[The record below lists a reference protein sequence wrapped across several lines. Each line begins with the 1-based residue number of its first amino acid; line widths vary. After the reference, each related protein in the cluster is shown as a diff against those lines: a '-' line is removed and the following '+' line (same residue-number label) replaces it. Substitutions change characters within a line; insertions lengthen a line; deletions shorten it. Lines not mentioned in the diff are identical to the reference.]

1 MVLGFALNLGAFT
14 SSVTLHSSFFSSSM
28 DSSFLFLYTHS
39 LCFAIN
45 QVLGSALSLAYLF
58 QIIII
63 LQDSSLLQPSYYY
76 HLSNLYVTCITSFVP
91 LSCISLCNLYVPL
104 YPTKYIHLLQEIQIN
119 ASYIFSSSHL
129 FSSILFST
137 IFYITNLI
145 ILGWLFHFF
154 IPFFQSSI
162 SMMDYQF
169 IHLLIVEKQ
178 IHSTLFIDS
187 MFLTFP
193 RRHPDL
199 LKL

>member
-104 YPTKYIHLLQEIQIN
+104 YPTKYIHLL
-119 ASYIFSSSHL
+119 
-129 FSSILFST
+129 
-137 IFYITNLI
+137 
-145 ILGWLFHFF
+145 
-154 IPFFQSSI
+154 
-162 SMMDYQF
+162 
-169 IHLLIVEKQ
+169 
-178 IHSTLFIDS
+178 
-187 MFLTFP
+187 
-193 RRHPDL
+193 
-199 LKL
+199 